1 MGYDGDMPSWN
12 IHTAHVERLLADHRA
27 CDVGIE
33 DANAFLFGNY
43 VPDVYVGFMVPDV
56 SMHVDYCV
64 THFARLSMIPVSDA
78 DSYWDLY
85 IACRA
90 PETPAGTSLILGAWA
105 HLVADRF
112 YNGSFRTFWHEHD
125 VPGGDQQ
132 RIAKQAD
139 YDLFGHTLGISS
151 LVEATPALLQAA
163 HDFRPYRI
171 LPEDVQRSIAAAN
184 RITRDSATPPAGELG
199 FRLLD
204 PRWFETV
211 FEACNERFV
220 VWLQAWQQLVQEGK
234 PAFSADIRAHAGL
247 QAPIPDTNDWMNR

>member
-1 MGYDGDMPSWN
+1 MPSWN
-12 IHTAHVERLLADHRA
+12 IHTAHVERLLAHHRA
-27 CDVGIE
+27 HDLGIE
-33 DANAFLFGNY
+33 DANAFLFGNF

-78 DSYWDLY
+78 DLYWDFY

-90 PETPAGTSLILGAWA
+90 PETPSGMSLVLGAWA

-112 YNGSFRTFWHEHD
+112 YNGRFRTFWHTHD
-125 VPGGDQQ
+125 VPGGDEQ

-151 LVEATPALLQAA
+151 LVKATPELLEAA
-163 HDFRPYRI
+163 YDFRPYRI
-171 LPEDVQRSIAAAN
+171 LAEDVRRAVDTAN
-184 RITRDSATPPAGELG
+184 RITRESANPPAGG
-199 FRLLD
+199 CHFRLLD
-204 PRWFETV
+204 PRWFEAV
-211 FEACNERFV
+211 FAACDERLA
-220 VWLQAWQQLVQEGK
+220 VWLQAWQQLEREGK
-234 PAFSADIRAHAGL
+234 PAFAADIRAQAGL